1 MNENKAPEGGAF
13 ELLSW
18 TTPRQ
23 FHFIVDRYNDFVEVA
38 RDDGERAKLW
48 TTLEDDWSSVW
59 DFTPE
64 IMQKLKKYYYTMCG
78 VNIERGLLQGSK
90 LLPSRSQSCDSV
102 LTNNGQSRDANINE
116 QARSLRVL
124 SSAQSTSPRTNEYRP
139 PCLNSAFKLG
149 ERQVLYSSNTSNEWL
164 VDVPGLVRSEI
175 RTVLMAGSV
184 LVHAEKV
191 ATKGK
196 EKENAFDDPLL
207 PSQPLNEKVELPFGV
222 QHADIRAKVDG
233 GRLTFQISNELTHRT
248 SIVVEDLDEVEG

>member
-38 RDDGERAKLW
+38 RDDGERAKFW

-78 VNIERGLLQGSK
+78 VNIERG
-90 LLPSRSQSCDSV
+90 
-102 LTNNGQSRDANINE
+102 
-116 QARSLRVL
+116 
-124 SSAQSTSPRTNEYRP
+124 
-139 PCLNSAFKLG
+139 
-149 ERQVLYSSNTSNEWL
+149 W
-164 VDVPGLVRSEI
+164 LVRSEI

-196 EKENAFDDPLL
+196 GKENAFDDPLL

-222 QHADIRAKVDG
+222 QHADIRAKLDG